1 MAGNQGYNA
10 LMPREN
16 ESTPFRRVM
25 SQTIMWLIL
34 GATVGAA
41 ALVNQS
47 KQRAMS
53 APLGDPEQLRGITVR
68 LPSHWENLD
77 EEAEGDQLIRHDP
90 PFARYLVVTYRQ
102 LGITDMFRLATD
114 PPEEGM
120 AFVEEIDFGG
130 QPARLMQQR
139 GSPEPVKELT
149 VSRRLPQAREVSISL
164 IVRDTGRR
172 SDISREVELI
182 KRVAA
187 SVEIRGNPPQ
197 P

>member
-1 MAGNQGYNA
+1 
-10 LMPREN
+10 MPREN

-53 APLGDPEQLRGITVR
+53 APLGDPEQLRGISIR

-77 EEAEGDQLIRHDP
+77 EDADGDQFIRRDP
-90 PFARYLVVTYRQ
+90 DFLRYLVVSYRQ
-102 LGITDMFRLATD
+102 LGITDMFRLGAE
-114 PPEEGM
+114 PPEAGM
-120 AFVEEIDFGG
+120 GFVEEIDLGG

-139 GSPEPVKELT
+139 GSAEPVRELT